1 MPNVSSVYYMDDSQT
16 PEQIAAQNAADFAR
30 FRARQAEQQAEA
42 RTQAIQAHNQLL
54 ADRQAIINQLQEE
67 RQAQPLRN
75 QLEYG
80 RGKSGQT
87 TFYEGDPGYAANI
100 EAMERDR
107 LYNESRS
114 ALSALGGTTA
124 QQYVRPEESAQL
136 EGKTVGESMDLLNQI
151 NARGN
156 AATQAHGNWMQD
168 YQKQSNAR
176 AQETERLLANMGID
190 TTQPGPAGLGERL
203 YDTVNSVLGREN
215 RRMPQKYDYFESA
228 LGPEQA
234 QQMFPRQEYMNTY
247 EPMSQQGIGYL
258 MSLPRFRDYY
268 SYLLPYLQQRTM
280 F

>member
-1 MPNVSSVYYMDDSQT
+1 MPRVVRDVYNGRGAGQVVNRVST
-16 PEQIAAQNAADFAR
+16 PEEIAAFNEAA
-30 FRARQAEQQAEA
+30 
-42 RTQAIQAHNQLL
+42 
-54 ADRQAIINQLQEE
+54 
-67 RQAQPLRN
+67 
-75 QLEYG
+75 
-80 RGKSGQT
+80 
-87 TFYEGDPGYAANI
+87 
-100 EAMERDR
+100 ERDR

-114 ALSALGGTTA
+114 AISALSSATA
-124 QQYVRPEESAQL
+124 QQYVRPEEWAQL
-136 EGKTVGESMDLLNQI
+136 EGKTVGESMDLLKQI

-176 AQETERLLANMGID
+176 SQGIETLLGSMGID
-190 TTQPGPAGLGERL
+190 TTQPGTAAMGQRL

-234 QQMFPRQEYMNTY
+234 QQMFPRQEYMNVY
-247 EPMSQQGIGYL
+247 NPVPQQGIDYL

-268 SYLLPYLQQRTM
+268 SYLVPYLKQRTM